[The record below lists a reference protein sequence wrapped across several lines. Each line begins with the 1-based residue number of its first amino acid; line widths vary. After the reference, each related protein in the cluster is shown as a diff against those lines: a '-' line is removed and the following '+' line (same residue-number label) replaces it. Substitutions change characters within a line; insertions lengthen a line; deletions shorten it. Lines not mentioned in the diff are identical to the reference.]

1 MATPRSKIVDESVTP
16 WLVDWT
22 SRLARDGKA
31 QIPDTVAPIFERI
44 ATKADDWR
52 AMMAAMVSQANATG
66 SHFGHEAS
74 MMAAARNDGK
84 RWHRRSWLLFLLYI
98 A

>member
-1 MATPRSKIVDESVTP
+1 M
-16 WLVDWT
+16 
-22 SRLARDGKA
+22 
-31 QIPDTVAPIFERI
+31 I
-44 ATKADDWR
+44 A
-52 AMMAAMVSQANATG
+52 AMMSQAKATG

-84 RWHRRSWLLFLLYI
+84 RWYRRSWPRGDAASVPSAVAL

>member
-1 MATPRSKIVDESVTP
+1 VLPGFTLSCYLR
-16 WLVDWT
+16 LVDWT

-31 QIPDTVAPIFERI
+31 QILDTVAPIFARI
-44 ATKADDWR
+44 GTKPDDWR
-52 AMMAAMVSQANATG
+52 AMMAAMMSQAKATG

-84 RWHRRSWLLFLLYI
+84 RWHRRS
-98 A
+98 